1 MLLCR
6 HLNLTSLT
14 SLFKGSD
21 VLTGAQEQLWPN
33 ALAAAINDSY
43 VYQLGCTE
51 VCWIQV
57 RIINH
62 RAIAASFC
70 LDVINTI
77 LY

>member
-21 VLTGAQEQLWPN
+21 VLIKIGRTFTGAQEQVWPS

-43 VYQLGCTE
+43 VYQLGLY
-51 VCWIQV
+51 
-57 RIINH
+57 RGL
-62 RAIAASFC
+62 
-70 LDVINTI
+70 LDTI
-77 LY
+77 SYH